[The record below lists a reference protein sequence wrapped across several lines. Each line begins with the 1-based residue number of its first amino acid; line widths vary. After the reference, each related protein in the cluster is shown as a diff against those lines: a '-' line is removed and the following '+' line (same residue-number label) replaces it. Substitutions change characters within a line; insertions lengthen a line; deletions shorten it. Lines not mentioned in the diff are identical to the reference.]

1 MLLALSKGAAQAASV
16 IDFTKPHNWLGLIV
30 VIFVVGF
37 AAHQLAA
44 RVNAA
49 KGVVTASYGQG

>member
-1 MLLALSKGAAQAASV
+1 VLLALSKAVAQAPSV

-37 AAHQLAA
+37 AAHQLAN

-49 KGVVTASYGQG
+49 KGVVTASWGQG

>member
-1 MLLALSKGAAQAASV
+1 VLLALPARAAQAPSV

-37 AAHQLAA
+37 MAHQLGA
-44 RVNAA
+44 RVPPAA
-49 KGVVTASYGQG
+49 AAVKSSWGS